1 MDTERNIVKIYSLK
15 DFEKEQNNLL
25 KIKYELFDLFPTQVE
40 ELVDVRLVGTDIKQ
54 RNQEH
59 TKYLKNN
66 FGSIVYFPWRKSA
79 LRILDEK
86 DFVELLTSRNKNL
99 ITETEQNDF
108 YNFKV
113 SIAGMSIGSNIAST
127 VVMQGGGKNITIAD
141 PDTISTSNLNRVRF
155 NLFAVTQKKTLV
167 SGQQLQ
173 EINPYVSIKTYSDGL
188 DTNNLDLFLSQCN
201 VCFDEIDNLNL
212 KLKLRLAAKKKKIPV
227 VMITDNGDNII
238 IDIERYDQKN
248 NLKPFHGLLSDQDIK
263 SIIQSGDTLS
273 PRDRVI
279 LSLKIVQPQN
289 AVSRMQDSLLEV
301 GKTIKTWPQI
311 GTAAT
316 LAGAV
321 GSYVVRRLACA
332 DPLLSGRQHLSIDS
346 SLIPGHGSL
355 NEIKKRK
362 EHTDKFLSILSI
374 R

>member
-1 MDTERNIVKIYSLK
+1 MDTERKIVKIHRLK
-15 DFEKEQNNLL
+15 DFEKVLKNLS
-25 KIKYELFDLFPTQVE
+25 KIKYELFDLFPNQVE
-40 ELVDVRLVGTDIKQ
+40 ELVEIRLVGADAEQKS
-54 RNQEH
+54 QEN
-59 TKYLKNN
+59 TKYLKKK

-79 LRILDEK
+79 LRILDED
-86 DFVELLTSRNKNL
+86 DFVELFTSRNKNL

-108 YNFKV
+108 YNFRV
-113 SIAGMSIGSNIAST
+113 SIAGMSVGSNIAST
-127 VVMQGGGKNITIAD
+127 VVMQGGGRNITIAD
-141 PDTISTSNLNRVRF
+141 PDILSTSNLNRVRF

-167 SGQQLQ
+167 SRQQLQ
-173 EINPYVSIKTYSDGL
+173 EINPYVSVKTYSDGL
-188 DTNNLDLFLSQCN
+188 DSSNLDKFLSQCSI
-201 VCFDEIDNLNL
+201 CFDEIDNLNL

-248 NLKPFHGLLSDQDIK
+248 NLRPFHGLLSDQDIK
-263 SIIQSGDTLS
+263 SIMQSGDNLS
-273 PRDRVI
+273 PRDKVI

-316 LAGAV
+316 VAGAV
-321 GSYVVRRLACA
+321 GSYIVKRLACA
-332 DPLLSGRQHLSIDS
+332 DPLLNGRLHLSIDS
-346 SLIPGHGSL
+346 GLIPGHRSI
-355 NEIKKRK
+355 NEIKKRE
-362 EHTDKFLSILSI
+362 EHTKKFLNKLST